1 MNDKLVEFIKT
12 TNGTFRTQDATDKG
26 VTKPTL
32 GIAVKSGLLE
42 RTLHGIYLVPEAF
55 EDDMYINQLRKTK
68 IVYSH
73 ATALYLH
80 GLTTRDPLV
89 YDVTV
94 PAGYNTK
101 TLKMAGYSVHSQK
114 KSLYELGITS
124 IQSMYGNFLKLYD
137 VERTLCDMVRDKKNQ
152 DRFVLIEGFKE
163 YARSDQKDLSKLT
176 KYSHTFNVAD
186 TVRNYMEV
194 LL

>member
-32 GIAVKSGLLE
+32 AIAVKSGLLE

-94 PAGYNTK
+94 PAGYNK
-101 TLKMAGYSVHSQK
+101 
-114 KSLYELGITS
+114 
-124 IQSMYGNFLKLYD
+124 NFKN
-137 VERTLCDMVRDKKNQ
+137 VR
-152 DRFVLIEGFKE
+152 I
-163 YARSDQKDLSKLT
+163 
-176 KYSHTFNVAD
+176 
-186 TVRNYMEV
+186 
-194 LL
+194 

>member
-1 MNDKLVEFIKT
+1 M
-12 TNGTFRTQDATDKG
+12 
-26 VTKPTL
+26 
-32 GIAVKSGLLE
+32 S
-42 RTLHGIYLVPEAF
+42 
-55 EDDMYINQLRKTK
+55 
-68 IVYSH
+68 
-73 ATALYLH
+73 
-80 GLTTRDPLV
+80 
-89 YDVTV
+89 
-94 PAGYNTK
+94 
-101 TLKMAGYSVHSQK
+101 GYSVHSQK
-114 KSLYELGITS
+114 KSLYEIGITS